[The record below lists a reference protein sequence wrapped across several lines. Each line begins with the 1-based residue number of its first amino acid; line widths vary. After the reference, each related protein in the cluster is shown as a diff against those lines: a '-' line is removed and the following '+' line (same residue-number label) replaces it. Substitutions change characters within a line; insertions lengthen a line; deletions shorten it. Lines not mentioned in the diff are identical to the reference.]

1 MASTPNNTYA
11 IDDVELYGMEDI
23 TRSASAIFGAQRA
36 EYDPYKTPPDIK
48 EA

>member
-1 MASTPNNTYA
+1 MADTPNNTFVA
-11 IDDVELYGMEDI
+11 DDVQLDTMEDI